1 VTYSEKPILTG
12 AVPDSL
18 FINIT
23 TVFNKLFF
31 LQMVAAAY
39 EDSKRMWSVEDVIRR
54 GFHNVFAKI
63 IVSPLFKEMIFSHS
77 IKLPSFGQ
85 LFIGYLSWPLMLVFL
100 KFHLLICLVNMVVVT
115 EVCLNYK
122 LTYMGDFL
130 LEKL

>member
-1 VTYSEKPILTG
+1 MTYSEKPILIG

-31 LQMVAAAY
+31 LQMVAAY

-77 IKLPSFGQ
+77 IKLSSFGQ
-85 LFIGYLSWPLMLVFL
+85 LFIGYLSWLLMLVFL

-115 EVCLNYK
+115 EVCLDYK